1 MNNNNID
8 IKVTAKDMASDA
20 LKSVKGSIDG
30 LVSLATI
37 AAIGAVAQQLLELGR
52 KANDLN
58 DVMTG
63 FSRNFGNSVENLNRL
78 RDATGGAISDMNLLQ
93 NANKASLTGVS
104 DNVDEIAR
112 LMQIAQ
118 VRGKELGIST
128 QEAFDQMSQAIL
140 RPAMLKRLGFDIP
153 EAMADMTSGLSTA
166 EQKAIGLDIVL
177 SQGSQMLKDYADSG
191 VSVADE
197 FEQFQATIDNLV
209 GVLGQMFLPIITVVL
224 AVITKVAEGIQS
236 LFTDGKPA
244 AQEMT
249 KAVKGTS
256 DGLKALSKE
265 AITAHEN
272 IAKIRDQI
280 QQENEAYN
288 KQLASI
294 IDGRKNQVAENKKL
308 LEKEQKDF
316 FKSQEKNLK
325 EFNKTQD
332 QLKKEY
338 SQKTKEQEAQNQARL
353 RNLENSLRE
362 GLVAGS
368 STYEQQTQMM
378 VEALNAEKLA
388 GDQKVADIKTQLD
401 EELKANTDKFE
412 EEKNNA
418 QETYD
423 ETTNALKNKI
433 AEDEALLNKHAE
445 DAKTINRSILLDEID
460 ELKKTHA
467 RRLVE
472 LNKQLEKEQTAW
484 KGATS
489 TIRNDYASKL
499 GEMGSLKL
507 DISKLF
513 DSVNFENVAKNI
525 LAGVARLVFNVLKLI
540 VSAAVDAM
548 TLGALAITI
557 IAGKMT
563 NSDPVR
569 TARILASI
577 LNQGSTLKD
586 SLTKQV
592 DNNRDYFINSGALK
606 GFATGTNYAMGGS
619 YLVGEKGPEVVTL
632 PAGSSV
638 TPNDQMGSKA
648 GNNIVIN
655 NYNSEID
662 YMALSRNIGF
672 ILRTL

>member
-30 LVSLATI
+30 LVSLATV
-37 AAIGAVAQQLLELGR
+37 AAIAAVAQQMYELGR

-63 FSRNFGNSVENLNRL
+63 FSRSFGNSVENLKKL

-93 NANKASLTGVS
+93 NANKASLTGIS
-104 DNVDEIAR
+104 DNIDEIAT

-128 QEAFDQMSQAIL
+128 QDAFEQMSSAIL

-153 EAMADMTSGLSTA
+153 EALADASAGMSTA
-166 EQKAIGLDIVL
+166 EQKAMGLDIVL

-191 VSVADE
+191 MSVADE
-197 FEQFQATIDNLV
+197 FEQFQSTIDNLV
-209 GVLGQMFLPIITVVL
+209 AILGQMFLPVITVVL
-224 AVITKVAEGIQS
+224 AVITKVAEGIQE

-249 KAVKGTS
+249 KSVKGTS

-265 AITAHEN
+265 AITAREN

-288 KQLASI
+288 KQLANI
-294 IDGRKNQVAENKKL
+294 IDGRQNQVNQNKKL
-308 LEKEQKDF
+308 LDKEQKDF

-338 SQKTKEQEAQNQARL
+338 LQKTKEQESQNQTRL
-353 RNLENSLRE
+353 RNLEESLRE

-368 STYEQQTQMM
+368 STYEQQTKIMM
-378 VEALNAEKLA
+378 EAMEAERLA
-388 GDQKVADIKTQLD
+388 GDEKTQEIKSQLE
-401 EELKANTDKFE
+401 EELKSNTEKFE
-412 EEKNNA
+412 EEKANA
-418 QETYD
+418 QEAYD
-423 ETTNALKNKI
+423 ETTNALKAKI
-433 AEDEALLNKHAE
+433 AEDEALLTKHAE

-467 RRLVE
+467 RRLEE
-472 LNKQLEKEQTAW
+472 LNKQLVKEQSAW
-484 KGATS
+484 KGAT
-489 TIRNDYASKL
+489 TGIKNDYASKL
-499 GEMGSLKL
+499 GEMNALKL
-507 DISKLF
+507 DVSKLF
-513 DSVNFENVAKNI
+513 DSVDWNTALKSV
-525 LAGVARLVFNVLKLI
+525 LAGIIRFVFNVGKTAIKVLLDMMAGVVTAI
-540 VSAAVDAM
+540 
-548 TLGALAITI
+548 GAITGDTASANKAI
-557 IAGKMT
+557 SQIGKDKE
-563 NSDPVR
+563 SV
-569 TARILASI
+569 S
-577 LNQGSTLKD
+577 
-586 SLTKQV
+586 KQF
-592 DNNRDYFINSGALK
+592 DNNRNFLLDSLGLK
-606 GFATGTNYAMGGS
+606 GFATGTNYAMGGD
-619 YLVGEKGPEVVTL
+619 YIVGEEGPERVHL

-638 TPNDQMGSKA
+638 TPNNQLGGKNA
-648 GNNIVIN
+648 NVTIN
-655 NYNSEID
+655 NYNSQLD
-662 YMALSRNIGF
+662 YLALSRNIGF

>member
-30 LVSLATI
+30 LVSLATV
-37 AAIGAVAQQLLELGR
+37 AAIAAVAQQMYELGR

-63 FSRNFGNSVENLNRL
+63 FSRSFGNSVENLKKL
-78 RDATGGAISDMNLLQ
+78 RDATGGAISDLDLLK

-104 DNVDEIAR
+104 DNIDEIAR

-128 QEAFDQMSQAIL
+128 QDAFEQMSSAIL

-153 EAMADMTSGLSTA
+153 EALADASAGMSTA
-166 EQKAIGLDIVL
+166 EQKAMGLDIVL

-191 VSVADE
+191 VNVADE
-197 FEQFQATIDNLV
+197 FEQFQATLDNLI
-209 GVLGQMFLPIITVVL
+209 GVLGQMFLP
-224 AVITKVAEGIQS
+224 VITIVIAVVAKLAEGLQS
-236 LFTDGKPA
+236 LFTDGKPM

-249 KAVKGTS
+249 KSVDKTKDAV
-256 DGLKALSKE
+256 KALSKE
-265 AITAHEN
+265 AITAREN

-288 KQLASI
+288 KQLANI
-294 IDGRKNQVAENKKL
+294 IDGRQNQVNQNKKL
-308 LEKEQKDF
+308 LDKEQKDF

-338 SQKTKEQEAQNQARL
+338 LQKTKEQESQNQTRL
-353 RNLENSLRE
+353 RNLEESLRE

-368 STYEQQTQMM
+368 STYEQQTKIMM
-378 VEALNAEKLA
+378 EAMEAERLA
-388 GDQKVADIKTQLD
+388 GDEKTQEIKSQLE
-401 EELKANTDKFE
+401 EELKSNTEKFE
-412 EEKNNA
+412 EEKANA
-418 QETYD
+418 QEAYD
-423 ETTNALKNKI
+423 ETTNALKAKI
-433 AEDEALLNKHAE
+433 AEDEALLTKHAE

-467 RRLVE
+467 RRLEE
-472 LNKQLEKEQTAW
+472 LNKQLVKEQSAW
-484 KGATS
+484 KGAT
-489 TIRNDYASKL
+489 TVIKNDYASKL
-499 GEMGSLKL
+499 GEMSDMKI
-507 DISKLF
+507 DMSKLF
-513 DSVNFENVAKNI
+513 DSVDWDKSFKAI
-525 LAGVARLVFNVLKLI
+525 LAGMARMAFNTVKLLVTTGIDIISGLLLAYLK
-540 VSAAVDAM
+540 V
-548 TLGALAITI
+548 LGAIAPSSLVDKMAAILI
-557 IAGKMT
+557 
-563 NSDPVR
+563 SDNIGAKNDANKEV
-569 TARILASI
+569 
-577 LNQGSTLKD
+577 D
-586 SLTKQV
+586 S
-592 DNNRDYFINSGALK
+592 NRDYFIDSVGLK

-619 YLVGEKGPEVVTL
+619 YVVGEQGPEVVNL

-638 TPNDQMGSKA
+638 TPNNQLGGKSA
-648 GNNIVIN
+648 NVTIN
-655 NYNSEID
+655 NYNSQLD
-662 YMALSRNIGF
+662 YLALSRNIGF

>member
-104 DNVDEIAR
+104 DNIDEIAR

-118 VRGKELGIST
+118 VRGKELGRST
-128 QEAFDQMSQAIL
+128 QETFDSMSQAVL
-140 RPAMLKRLGFDIP
+140 RPRMLKSLGFDIP

-265 AITAHEN
+265 AITAREN

-353 RNLENSLRE
+353 KNLESSLRE
-362 GLVAGS
+362 GLIAGS
-368 STYEQQTQMM
+368 STYEQQTQAM

-388 GDQKVADIKTQLD
+388 GDQKVTDIKTQLD

-412 EEKNNA
+412 EEKANA
-418 QETYD
+418 QEAYD
-423 ETTNALKNKI
+423 ETTNALKSKI

-484 KGATS
+484 KGATNNIK
-489 TIRNDYASKL
+489 TDYAKKI
-499 GEMGSLKL
+499 GEMNDIKL
-507 DISKLF
+507 DMSKLF
-513 DSVNFENVAKNI
+513 DSIDWDKSFKAI
-525 LAGVARLVFNVLKLI
+525 LAGMARMAFNIVKLLMNVGIDVIMSISQEVAKAIGQITGDPKFAAAAKL
-540 VSAAVDAM
+540 
-548 TLGALAITI
+548 LGQWQTSMKA
-557 IAGKMT
+557 
-563 NSDPVR
+563 D
-569 TARILASI
+569 TARRV
-577 LNQGSTLKD
+577 D
-586 SLTKQV
+586 S
-592 DNNRDYFINSGALK
+592 NRDFFLDSVGLK
-606 GFATGTNYAMGGS
+606 GYATGTNYAMGGS

-638 TPNDQMGSKA
+638 TPNDQMSSKT

>member
-104 DNVDEIAR
+104 DNIDEIAR

-118 VRGKELGIST
+118 VRGKELGRST
-128 QEAFDQMSQAIL
+128 QETFDSMSQAVL
-140 RPAMLKRLGFDIP
+140 RPRMLKSLGFDIP
-153 EAMADMTSGLSTA
+153 ESLANISDGMTTA
-166 EQKAIGLDIVL
+166 EQKTLGLNIVL

-265 AITAHEN
+265 AITAREN

-388 GDQKVADIKTQLD
+388 GDQKVTDIKTQLD
-401 EELKANTDKFE
+401 EELKSNTDKFE
-412 EEKNNA
+412 EEKANA
-418 QETYD
+418 QEAYD
-423 ETTNALKNKI
+423 ETTNALKSKI

-460 ELKKTHA
+460 EL
-467 RRLVE
+467 
-472 LNKQLEKEQTAW
+472 EKEQSAW

-489 TIRNDYASKL
+489 NIKNDYASKI
-499 GEMGSLKL
+499 GEMNNLKL
-507 DISKLF
+507 DVSKLF
-513 DSVNFENVAKNI
+513 DSVDWNRALKSI
-525 LAGVARLVFNVLKLI
+525 LAGFARMAFNIVKLLMNVGIDVIMSISQEVAKAIGQITGDPKFAAAAKL
-540 VSAAVDAM
+540 
-548 TLGALAITI
+548 LGQWQTSMKA
-557 IAGKMT
+557 
-563 NSDPVR
+563 D
-569 TARILASI
+569 TARRV
-577 LNQGSTLKD
+577 D
-586 SLTKQV
+586 S
-592 DNNRDYFINSGALK
+592 NRDFFLDSVGLK
-606 GFATGTNYAMGGS
+606 GYATGTNYAMGGS

-638 TPNDQMGSKA
+638 TPNDQMSSKT